1 MDGGMFTGTNY
12 QLAEKMLDYTTL
24 RQKALS
30 SNLANLNVPGYRRV
44 DVSSDFQT
52 ELSKAVSS
60 GNMQDLQGLTPKLA
74 VDSTAST
81 TRTDGNN
88 VEMDREMMEM
98 NKTST
103 DYEYLVRY
111 MNYNYQ
117 LTRTAIT
124 SQGS

>member
-12 QLAEKMLDYTTL
+12 QLAGKMLDYTTL
-24 RQKALS
+24 RQKALA
-30 SNLANLNVPGYRRV
+30 SNLANLNVPGYKRV

-60 GNMQDLQGLTPKLA
+60 GNMQNLQALTPKLA
-74 VDSTAST
+74 IDPTAST
-81 TRTDGNN
+81 TRSDGNN

-117 LTRTAIT
+117 MTRSAIT